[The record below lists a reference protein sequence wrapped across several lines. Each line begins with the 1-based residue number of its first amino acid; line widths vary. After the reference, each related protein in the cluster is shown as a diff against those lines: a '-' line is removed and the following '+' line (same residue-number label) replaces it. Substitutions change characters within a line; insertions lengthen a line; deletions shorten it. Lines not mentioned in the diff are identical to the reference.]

1 VEKTNTLIFKDIK
14 KILEDQPKGK
24 WVEELLRAVW
34 SYNTSVCRVMK
45 FTPSSYCMERSL

>member
-1 VEKTNTLIFKDIK
+1 VEKANTLIFKDIK

-34 SYNTSVCRVMK
+34 SHNTSVMK